1 MTMATI
7 TINDTRVLDSYW
19 SRLRNL
25 SDALKLTLAAR
36 LTADVAARSENKTA
50 STESDE
56 EYTARFIK
64 TFSGAWQGPES
75 SDEIIA
81 CIKADRRSK
90 TEPVK
95 LDAE

>member
-1 MTMATI
+1 MATI

-64 TFSGAWQGPES
+64 TFSGAWQGQES

-81 CIKADRRSK
+81 CIKADRRIK
-90 TEPVK
+90 
-95 LDAE
+95 